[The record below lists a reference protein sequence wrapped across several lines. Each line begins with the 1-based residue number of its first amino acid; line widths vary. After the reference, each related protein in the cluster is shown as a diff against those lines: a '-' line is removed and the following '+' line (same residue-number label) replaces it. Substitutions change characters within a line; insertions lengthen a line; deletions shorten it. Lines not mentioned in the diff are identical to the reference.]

1 MKKTIT
7 TKKKEEEY
15 WKCNRCR
22 ITSETKDR
30 MCPCPRGGCEANV
43 IGKIVT
49 TTTKEIIL
57 TKKTK

>member
-1 MKKTIT
+1 MRKTIT
-7 TKKKEEEY
+7 TKNKEEEY

-30 MCPCPRGGCEANV
+30 MCPCPRGGCEARLV
-43 IGKIVT
+43 GKIVT